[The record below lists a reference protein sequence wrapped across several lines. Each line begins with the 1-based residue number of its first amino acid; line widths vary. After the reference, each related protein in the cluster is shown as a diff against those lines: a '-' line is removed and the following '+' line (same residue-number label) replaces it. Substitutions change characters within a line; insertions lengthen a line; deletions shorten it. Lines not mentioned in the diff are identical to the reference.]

1 MRLTFLAI
9 ATTAIAAAS
18 SPPIAALQHRPP
30 TVSYDAFECSCGGGY
45 RRLPPTVAE

>member
-9 ATTAIAAAS
+9 ATTAIAAAA
-18 SPPIAALQHRPP
+18 SPTLAALQHRRP
-30 TVSYDAFECSCGGGY
+30 TVNCDASECSYGGGY